1 MCDIR
6 YKVLW
11 VDDLTGTQDEI
22 FATGFESVADEK
34 GIDLIPFTNW
44 EEAELE
50 LKKNFRSYSA
60 IILDANCKYGKNDS
74 KTDEFFIPS
83 VVSSLARMFGEKRQ
97 TIPWYILSAGTMS
110 KFDDIVQI
118 AQRDHAAHQEEWGNL
133 VYLKDA
139 MDNSQ
144 NSVDVMFTN
153 IVKVAK
159 KQNANII
166 AFNFKDVFKYLGE
179 GKLICKEARTIMMDM
194 LCAFYY
200 PADNWQFKYE
210 GNPLRKV
217 MEYIFRAA
225 YNYGLLPLECFERDN
240 QLNLLESNRYMSG
253 LETKHSGLRYGS
265 EGDTIFPK
273 SIGNITQQIL
283 NFSNVDSHT
292 NEEHPYTI
300 DDKDLV
306 ISENE
311 KELYFSYVLQ
321 LCHVIKYFG
330 AFIDSHPDKES
341 NKGMKKVVAVPTSTN
356 NTLTNSPVGQRDLVQ
371 MGETGPYILNCRLT
385 PCFEKYVGSYAIITE
400 INPNNGKD
408 ADAYPYYAKV
418 KIEK

>member
-1 MCDIR
+1 M
-6 YKVLW
+6 
-11 VDDLTGTQDEI
+11 
-22 FATGFESVADEK
+22 
-34 GIDLIPFTNW
+34 
-44 EEAELE
+44 
-50 LKKNFRSYSA
+50 
-60 IILDANCKYGKNDS
+60 
-74 KTDEFFIPS
+74 
-83 VVSSLARMFGEKRQ
+83 
-97 TIPWYILSAGTMS
+97 
-110 KFDDIVQI
+110 
-118 AQRDHAAHQEEWGNL
+118 
-133 VYLKDA
+133 
-139 MDNSQ
+139 
-144 NSVDVMFTN
+144 
-153 IVKVAK
+153 
-159 KQNANII
+159 
-166 AFNFKDVFKYLGE
+166 
-179 GKLICKEARTIMMDM
+179 
-194 LCAFYY
+194 
-200 PADNWQFKYE
+200 
-210 GNPLRKV
+210 
-217 MEYIFRAA
+217 
-225 YNYGLLPLECFERDN
+225 
-240 QLNLLESNRYMSG
+240 LESNRYMSG

-273 SIGNITQQIL
+273 SIGNITLQIL

-330 AFIDSHPDKES
+330 AFIDSHPDKEA

-371 MGETGPYILNCRLT
+371 MGETGPYILNCRLA